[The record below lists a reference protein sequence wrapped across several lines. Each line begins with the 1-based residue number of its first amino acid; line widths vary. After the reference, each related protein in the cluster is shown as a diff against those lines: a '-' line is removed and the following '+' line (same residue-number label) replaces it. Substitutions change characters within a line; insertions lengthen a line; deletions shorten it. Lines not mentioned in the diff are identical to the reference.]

1 MRVESSARRQMSFCG
16 ICAKRTTVVQIAD
29 IDAKRGGAMA
39 LDYDTCKKKPWVAA
53 DDGYGNRM
61 ARSAMN
67 GSSMF
72 SPPP

>member
-1 MRVESSARRQMSFCG
+1 M
-16 ICAKRTTVVQIAD
+16 QIAD

-39 LDYDTCKKKPWVAA
+39 LDYDTCEKKPWVAA
-53 DDGYGNRM
+53 DNGYGKRM

-72 SPPP
+72 SLPP

>member
-1 MRVESSARRQMSFCG
+1 M
-16 ICAKRTTVVQIAD
+16 QIAD

-39 LDYDTCKKKPWVAA
+39 LDYDTCEKKPWVAA
-53 DDGYGNRM
+53 DDGYGDRM

-72 SPPP
+72 SLPP

>member
-1 MRVESSARRQMSFCG
+1 M
-16 ICAKRTTVVQIAD
+16 QIAD

-39 LDYDTCKKKPWVAA
+39 LDYGTCEKKPWVAA

-61 ARSAMN
+61 ARRAIN